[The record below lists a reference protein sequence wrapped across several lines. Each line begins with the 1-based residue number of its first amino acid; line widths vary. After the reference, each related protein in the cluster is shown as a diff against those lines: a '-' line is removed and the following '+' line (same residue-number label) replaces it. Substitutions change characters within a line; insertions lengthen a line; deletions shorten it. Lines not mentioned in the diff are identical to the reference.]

1 MPRKPKI
8 TKGPEE
14 QLEFVEGDG
23 WKACHDKKRELYT
36 AESYVAGYYDLYEI
50 GKDTYSRLKTE
61 RLDRRGAHELIGTG
75 RHLYKSV
82 SDRNGSYDI
91 ALDEDYASLCPWADV
106 QKTVVALFV
115 CVAGKLKLSEKIL
128 KMQPFISLA
137 VTLLVIAAVF
147 ILERK
152 FQSAEEIKAWM
163 YS

>member
-91 ALDEDYASLCPWADV
+91 ELDEDYAALCPWAEV
-106 QKTVVALFV
+106 QKTGELW
-115 CVAGKLKLSEKIL
+115 GKELTD
-128 KMQPFISLA
+128 LA
-137 VTLLVIAAVF
+137 VTLF
-147 ILERK
+147 D
-152 FQSAEEIKAWM
+152 SEEKNREQRM
-163 YS
+163 KRRTNN